1 MTKFPFTV
9 NGVDFSDVVHK
20 YGYRTNRMPVYSR
33 RVTTLDGVDHYSL
46 IRTKGYLE
54 LRLNP
59 VPKERA
65 LAFCEA
71 LQQLPAEI
79 SYHSFQT
86 GMTETESMTVAGM
99 PFGLLAIIGKKDW
112 LDGETIAFEQ
122 L

>member
-9 NGVDFSDVVHK
+9 NGADFSDIVHK
-20 YGYRTNRMPVYSR
+20 YGYRTDRTPVFSKK
-33 RVTTLDGVDHYSL
+33 VTTLDGVDHYSL

-71 LQQLPAEI
+71 LQTLPAEI

-86 GMTETESMTVAGM
+86 GMTETETMTAAGA
-99 PFGLLAIIGKKDW
+99 PFGLFAIIGKKDW
-112 LDGETIAFEQ
+112 LGGEYIAFEQ

>member
-59 VPKERA
+59 VSKERA

-79 SYHSFQT
+79 IYHSFQT
-86 GMTETESMTVAGM
+86 GMPETETMTVAGM

-112 LDGETIAFEQ
+112 LDGEIIAFEQ